1 MYVKVC
7 VTGSACFSVFSSL
20 CYSVCPRGVCPKDA
34 LFPVLVF
41 GKIPSVSVTD
51 RNAIGP
57 VKERR
62 NNDQKVDCR
71 SEKG

>member
-1 MYVKVC
+1 MG
-7 VTGSACFSVFSSL
+7 T
-20 CYSVCPRGVCPKDA
+20 RGVCPKDA